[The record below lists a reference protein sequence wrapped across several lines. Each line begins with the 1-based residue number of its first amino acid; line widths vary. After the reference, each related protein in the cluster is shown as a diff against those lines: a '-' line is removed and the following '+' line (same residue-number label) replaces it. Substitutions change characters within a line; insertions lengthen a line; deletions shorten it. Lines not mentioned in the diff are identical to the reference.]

1 MPDIITGILGEPRAI
16 DIHVKTGMPG
26 PPGPEGPQGPEGPVG
41 PTGPEGRVTTIV
53 GVFGLVASPGDLP
66 MDGLIP
72 ADFDGPG
79 RPPIDL
85 QVIIGQGV
93 VYQPLDDDPQA
104 QHVFVYTGD
113 EWISLGPVTG
123 PIGPEGPQGV
133 PGPAGPQGSIGPPG
147 LQGVQGVPGSQGVAG
162 PAGPSGLPG
171 SAGPQGGIGPA
182 GPRGDPG
189 IQGPQG
195 DQGEQGPQGIE
206 GPPSFPDA
214 PPGLTYGRLNHGWI
228 AVLPLTGGTLQGGLT
243 VNGEALFLADA
254 RAKGA
259 LALEIEPTQPDHAVT
274 KRYADGL
281 PPDLTPYLR
290 LDGGQMTG
298 SLALAADPA
307 TDLQAAT
314 KRYADALVPDLG
326 PYLRRDGGLMTG
338 ILSLALEPTADNHAV
353 TKRYADALVPPP
365 PDLSPYLAKAGGQM
379 DGTLIT
385 ARGTSVTDPGLA
397 IGDNSTGFFR
407 TGNVVVVGIS
417 GEVVMQWFYNQLM
430 VAVPISMV
438 NQRIT
443 ALGMPTAPQ
452 DAATKSYVDT
462 QRASSLLFNV
472 PADLALPVNGDWIDL
487 DTRAFPIQRGGI
499 SRIMVSLSANVKLTG
514 PSGGQVGQGIVF
526 LAARIAGNP
535 ERHIWAY
542 GMDQVPVVGRIA
554 SGFTVNLYADVLGF
568 NPTVTVQ
575 LAIMDGGQNAPRQPV
590 SITGGDASV
599 PDRSQYV
606 MVDLGPAI

>member
-16 DIHVKTGMPG
+16 DILVKTGMPG
-26 PPGPEGPQGPEGPVG
+26 PPGPEGPQGPEGPAG

-66 MDGLIP
+66 LDGLIP

-79 RPPIDL
+79 RPPVAL

-147 LQGVQGVPGSQGVAG
+147 LQGVQGVRGDQGVAG
-162 PAGPSGLPG
+162 PAGPAGLPG

-243 VNGEALFLADA
+243 INGETLLLEASRA
-254 RAKGA
+254 RAA
-259 LALEIEPTQPDHAVT
+259 FSLDLDPTQPDHAVT

-290 LDGGQMTG
+290 LDGGQMLG
-298 SLALAADPA
+298 PLALAADPA

-326 PYLRRDGGLMTG
+326 PYLRKDGGQMTG
-338 ILSLALEPTADNHAV
+338 ALLPAADPVVADQAA
-353 TKRYADALVPPP
+353 TKRYADSLL
-365 PDLSPYLAKAGGQM
+365 PDLTPYLPKAGGQM

-397 IGDNSTGFFR
+397 IGDNSTGFYR

-417 GEVVMQWFYNQLM
+417 GEVVMQWFYNQMM

-438 NQRIT
+438 NQKIT

-462 QRASSLLFNV
+462 QQRSPALLYNV
-472 PADLALPVNGDWIDL
+472 PIDFPLPETGEWLNL
-487 DTRAFPIQRGGI
+487 DVRAYPIQRGGI

-514 PSGGQVGQGIVF
+514 TGGPNGQGIV
-526 LAARIAGNP
+526 LAAARIMGNP
-535 ERHIWAY
+535 ERRVWIY
-542 GMDQVPVVGRIA
+542 GMQLLSGERTA
-554 SGFTVNLYADVLGF
+554 TGFTVNLYADVTGF
-568 NPTVTVQ
+568 NPVVTIQ
-575 LAIMDGGQNAPRQPV
+575 LRLVDGGSAAPLQPV

-599 PDRSQYV
+599 TDRSQY
-606 MVDLGPAI
+606 MIVDLGPAT